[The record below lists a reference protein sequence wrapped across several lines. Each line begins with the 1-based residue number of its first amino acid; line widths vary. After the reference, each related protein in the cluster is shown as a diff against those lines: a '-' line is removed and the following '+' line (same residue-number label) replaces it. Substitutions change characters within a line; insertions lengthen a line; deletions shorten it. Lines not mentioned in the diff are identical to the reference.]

1 MAIIGGIPYFQT
13 NPHQSASNLLQHVWL
28 PRTFLSRAL
37 WNRNFS
43 VPVSLLPNYIAQSL
57 SIIYERAPYAARG
70 WEFDLRH
77 PTTGA
82 ICKSQSYQQR
92 KWNMWAMPSAPSSS
106 IGWAQASHIVY
117 PLDYMSVF
125 HHYTPWVHIFHH
137 YTPGKPVGVGK
148 SIFHHEATW
157 VFRVGSGRHRVQQ
170 VRIML
175 APLQVQTCWNG
186 LITTWWPAMF
196 SSAHPCSIW
205 AEHGWEASISPW
217 ACRLSAR
224 SLLWISPC
232 TSMPQVAS
240 PNIHWCVVLFN
251 INLEPVVPWQKGNNK
266 TGLTLDYTRKGLDI
280 GLLGHITKSQLKSM
294 TCSSMAQPKYRTAHD
309 TWPVAPQGSMVT
321 RQIRRRN
328 TGRPHQPWVMPAP
341 RWRCR
346 KWRKPLSLR
355 KIYRK
360 PPYLMVKTMVSC
372 RFSLKPIQ
380 WYYFFEI

>member
-1 MAIIGGIPYFQT
+1 MQLAEYGIS
-13 NPHQSASNLLQHVWL
+13 HQLSGRPLTANINHAHPSATWPWSGSTIHIWLLRILCKKKESDSYLISLQVNLLQHVWL

-43 VPVSLLPNYIAQSL
+43 VPVSLLPDYIAQSL

-77 PTTGA
+77 PTTCA

-117 PLDYMSVF
+117 LLDYMIMF
-125 HHYTPWVHIFHH
+125 HHPMSISIFHH
-137 YTPGKPVGVGK
+137 YTPGKPVGLVNQSFTK
-148 SIFHHEATW
+148 KIQEATW
-157 VFRVGSGRHRVQQ
+157 VECWLRTSPRATSQDHAGSAAGPN
-170 VRIML
+170 L
-175 APLQVQTCWNG
+175 LELWK
-186 LITTWWPAMF
+186 ITTWWPPMF

-217 ACRLSAR
+217 VCRLSAR

-251 INLEPVVPWQKGNNK
+251 INLEPVVPW
-266 TGLTLDYTRKGLDI
+266 
-280 GLLGHITKSQLKSM
+280 
-294 TCSSMAQPKYRTAHD
+294 
-309 TWPVAPQGSMVT
+309 
-321 RQIRRRN
+321 
-328 TGRPHQPWVMPAP
+328 
-341 RWRCR
+341 
-346 KWRKPLSLR
+346 
-355 KIYRK
+355 
-360 PPYLMVKTMVSC
+360 
-372 RFSLKPIQ
+372 
-380 WYYFFEI
+380 